1 MQVSAIS
8 SIPYGTG
15 LDYRFLYVSDS
26 GNNIEASFDNSTSSS
41 DKEGKLYSN
50 INQWKHFCY
59 KQIDAGILDIIA

>member
-15 LDYRFLYVSDS
+15 LDYQFLYISNN
-26 GNNIEASFDNSTSSS
+26 GNDIEASLDNPTSSS